1 MTDAFDKAIHKVA
14 DALHLRL
21 KFDIELSE
29 QELLDD
35 LSYGR
40 DGLRLPIA
48 SLRPSGE
55 LS

>member
-1 MTDAFDKAIHKVA
+1 MTDAFDKAIHKFA

-21 KFDIELSE
+21 DFEIELSE
-29 QELLDD
+29 QEVLED

-40 DGLRLPIA
+40 DGLRLPVA
-48 SLRPSGE
+48 SPRPSRE